1 VQGCLRNE
9 PIGATLRTRCA
20 RTGRELTLDVSSE
33 GDVNV
38 REKDAS
44 PLLFEPEIDWERF
57 EKPHIID
64 DF

>member
-9 PIGATLRTRCA
+9 SIAATIRTRCA
-20 RTGRELTLDVSSE
+20 RTGRELTLDVDAE
-33 GDVNV
+33 GDVAV
-38 REKDAS
+38 REKGAS

-57 EKPHIID
+57 VKPHILD

>member
-9 PIGATLRTRCA
+9 PVAATIRTRCA
-20 RTGRELTLDVSSE
+20 RTGRELTIDIDAD
-33 GDVNV
+33 GDIEV

-44 PLLFEPEIDWERF
+44 PLLFEPQIDWERF
-57 EKPHIID
+57 EKPHILD

>member
-9 PIGATLRTRCA
+9 PIAATLRTRCA
-20 RTGRELTLDVSSE
+20 RTGRGLTLDVDVE
-33 GDVNV
+33 GDVSV
-38 REKDAS
+38 REKEAS

-57 EKPHIID
+57 EKPHILD

>member
-9 PIGATLRTRCA
+9 PVAATIRTRCA
-20 RTGRELTLDVSSE
+20 RTGRDLTIDIDAD
-33 GDVNV
+33 GDIEV

-44 PLLFEPEIDWERF
+44 PFLFEPQIDWERF
-57 EKPHIID
+57 EKPHILD

>member
-9 PIGATLRTRCA
+9 PLAATIRTRCA
-20 RTGRELTLDVSSE
+20 RTGRELTIDIDAD
-33 GDVNV
+33 GDIEV

-44 PLLFEPEIDWERF
+44 PLLFEPQIEWERF
-57 EKPHIID
+57 EKPHILD

>member
-9 PIGATLRTRCA
+9 SIAATIRTRCA
-20 RTGRELTLDVSSE
+20 RTGRELTLDVDAE
-33 GDVNV
+33 GDVAV
-38 REKDAS
+38 GEKGAS

-57 EKPHIID
+57 VKPHILD